1 MRGRFSFMTRL
12 IEDRPQKKLSS
23 KEKLAVIGLL
33 CLQVPLA
40 VIFIPLASVLV
51 LTGFLAPFGIMCF
64 AIGTK
69 PFSVAM
75 KLLAERESGRDEK
88 TRQDQYTKVSAAH

>member
-1 MRGRFSFMTRL
+1 MTRV
-12 IEDRPQKKLSS
+12 IQDRRQVKLLG
-23 KEKLAVIGLL
+23 KDTLLVVGLL

-40 VIFIPLASVLV
+40 VILIPLASILV

-75 KLLAERESGRDEK
+75 KLRAERKSGQDEK
-88 TRQDQYTKVSAAH
+88 LRQNHHVKVDAAH